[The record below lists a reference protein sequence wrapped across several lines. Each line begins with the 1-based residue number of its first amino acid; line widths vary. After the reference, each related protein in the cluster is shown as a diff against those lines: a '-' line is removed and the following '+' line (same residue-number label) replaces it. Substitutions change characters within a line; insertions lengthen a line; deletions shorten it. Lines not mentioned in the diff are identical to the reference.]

1 MVKSPPLKV
10 ISIIEVLMLSSIL
23 AATDPVAVVA
33 ILEEIGAPQ
42 RLRIIIEGE
51 SLLNDGLS
59 IFAYTICA
67 SYVKAESKQV
77 SPPEQWYD
85 LLFMCGNCLVLSPFF
100 GLVLAHFVVRIIRLG
115 IRDNKKIQVFL
126 LITVYIIWFIGEHS
140 KGSPAVI
147 IVFYGVALNYM
158 RESLEPSTVEM
169 ALQVW
174 ASFGYWANCVIF
186 TFGGYYIGS
195 LLFNNPFEREAT
207 YMLISGMLLYP
218 FSVLS
223 RMLAIYVFKCF
234 WESVGSHHIIY
245 ESDYVLLAYGGLK
258 GALALLL
265 AHDFTRSVHGDPVCE
280 EIGQKVV
287 LYCSAAVGLCLLIQ
301 GMTFSLLTKREGT
314 NHRSRYIKDS
324 EKNLEHHLNN
334 ELRMEMERM
343 RKRSELYL
351 TEANWKVVNERI
363 EANVFKGFSSGTGSQ
378 SRVQISEECSAHT
391 TETLDEFNKKDE
403 NRNVCAGYYSILL
416 ARVHDLWIR
425 GALSGSAAHI
435 MIELLEQGIDEEKL
449 GIDDFMEHLST
460 SELNFYQEI
469 LLTILT
475 LLKRWIDKDTWL
487 NRLCQNGEPFL
498 RETLPNDVTVI
509 VPSRD
514 KERWSVFSAF
524 ICLIHSILLN
534 FAIYHPMRASLSYP
548 ILVLTFFISMVLLI
562 EELFYF
568 HRFRKPLH
576 RMELDRFGMRCF
588 SFMSRFA
595 TEMCY
600 CGISVFL
607 IIGAVVSTIVLLGGL
622 STGSCLTQRGKWSI
636 RPICSSARAILLI
649 FYSLLCILKIFRV
662 TPLLIFTLYEALYVE
677 SLLRVRVQLSALY
690 SLQYLLSQPP
700 VTFHLF
706 PDNAFKVAL
715 VEQKYLNKIVDAL
728 IRRTMKQN
736 EEILDLVPVIKT
748 RQAIRMASHT
758 LHNTIA
764 ALNAQ
769 GLIHEESMAVWG
781 RYLKRLRDDGDKI
794 VMAPEPDI
802 RDVLEYVHWIA
813 ALEPR
818 KRQIVINK
826 LADYFEVAENIF
838 VQYNQPIRTF
848 ETTMFFIKKG
858 ICRVTEASS
867 TKVGSIHRHEYYL
880 HQGRFIGERNLLNDK
895 KIRVESI
902 KKPKVIYQTTTDCH
916 LIEVR
921 AAMMEWIRNADHE
934 IIRTISAKE
943 QRRRIVYEL
952 KEHNQLF
959 SLMTMEDFDKL
970 FKLCARPVSTR
981 QNFEVDAGKKLI
993 VGWRTLVCSVKPL
1006 TAFDDHYQ
1014 VNGPASVILMPVG
1027 EDEGMILLI
1036 DNIRGPDQATS
1047 DEPESNLS
1055 LSVDDSD
1062 IKKKRKK
1069 VEITKTAAEQAK
1081 QISSKQMK
1089 ASAKKKTNV
1098 PSKVQMGITRELVPD
1113 ATQLESPASSRSSRR
1128 THRTTATQSE
1138 MPITEKTT
1146 MQTQVDTMIKSIAEA
1161 HDDNNG
1167 KQTNNNTLTSP
1178 YSSQSTRQQQRKRT
1192 TQNTDETT
1200 QRNSSLV
1207 HLEADSMRRRR
1218 LTRSSLS
1225 AQLDKLSPSEL
1236 KWWIE
1241 LVNHKLAERDAEL
1254 HTASSRSSMSEAKVE
1269 FGASQV
1275 GSPKSFGLPPT
1286 SQAANIRK

>member
-1 MVKSPPLKV
+1 MEVFVFPVLALIIGLVLDATNERIRFLRIPNTILIFLYSFCASSIFHTFLPHSLINIVDENYTWKMMEADDIILLPPMIFESAFKINSHLFFRKLKLLFALTAIV
-10 ISIIEVLMLSSIL
+10 YVLTLAIYVALAFPIFRITDNWNIYTVLMLSSIL
-23 AATDPVAVVA
+23 AATDPVAVIA

-59 IFAYTICA
+59 IFAYKICA
-67 SYVKAESKQV
+67 SYVKAESKQG

-85 LLFMCGNCLVLSPFF
+85 LVFMCGNCLILSPFF
-100 GLVLAHFVVRIIRLG
+100 GLVFAHFVVRIIRLG

-195 LLFNNPFEREAT
+195 LLFSNPFEREAT
-207 YMLISGMLLYP
+207 YLLISGMLLYP

-234 WESVGSHHIIY
+234 WESIGSHHIIY

-265 AHDFTRSVHGDPVCE
+265 AHDFTRSVHGDPECE

-334 ELRMEMERM
+334 ELRIEMERM

-363 EANVFKGFSSGTGSQ
+363 EANIFKGFTSGTGSQ

-391 TETLDEFNKKDE
+391 TETIDDFNKKDE

-449 GIDDFMEHLST
+449 GIDDFMEHLNT

-469 LLTILT
+469 LLTIFT

-514 KERWSVFSAF
+514 KERWSLFSTL
-524 ICLIHSILLN
+524 ICLIHSILLT
-534 FAIYHPMRASLSYP
+534 FAIYHPMKASLSYP
-548 ILVLTFFISMVLLI
+548 ILVLTFFISM
-562 EELFYF
+562 EL
-568 HRFRKPLH
+568 
-576 RMELDRFGMRCF
+576 ERFGMRCF

-622 STGSCLTQRGKWSI
+622 STGSCLTQRGKWSTL
-636 RPICSSARAILLI
+636 PICSSARAILLI
-649 FYSLLCILKIFRV
+649 FYSLLCILKIFRA

-677 SLLRVRVQLSALY
+677 
-690 SLQYLLSQPP
+690 
-700 VTFHLF
+700 
-706 PDNAFKVAL
+706 N
-715 VEQKYLNKIVDAL
+715 
-728 IRRTMKQN
+728 
-736 EEILDLVPVIKT
+736 
-748 RQAIRMASHT
+748 
-758 LHNTIA
+758 
-764 ALNAQ
+764 
-769 GLIHEESMAVWG
+769 
-781 RYLKRLRDDGDKI
+781 
-794 VMAPEPDI
+794 
-802 RDVLEYVHWIA
+802 
-813 ALEPR
+813 
-818 KRQIVINK
+818 
-826 LADYFEVAENIF
+826 
-838 VQYNQPIRTF
+838 
-848 ETTMFFIKKG
+848 
-858 ICRVTEASS
+858 
-867 TKVGSIHRHEYYL
+867 
-880 HQGRFIGERNLLNDK
+880 
-895 KIRVESI
+895 
-902 KKPKVIYQTTTDCH
+902 
-916 LIEVR
+916 
-921 AAMMEWIRNADHE
+921 
-934 IIRTISAKE
+934 
-943 QRRRIVYEL
+943 
-952 KEHNQLF
+952 
-959 SLMTMEDFDKL
+959 
-970 FKLCARPVSTR
+970 
-981 QNFEVDAGKKLI
+981 
-993 VGWRTLVCSVKPL
+993 
-1006 TAFDDHYQ
+1006 
-1014 VNGPASVILMPVG
+1014 
-1027 EDEGMILLI
+1027 
-1036 DNIRGPDQATS
+1036 
-1047 DEPESNLS
+1047 
-1055 LSVDDSD
+1055 
-1062 IKKKRKK
+1062 
-1069 VEITKTAAEQAK
+1069 
-1081 QISSKQMK
+1081 
-1089 ASAKKKTNV
+1089 
-1098 PSKVQMGITRELVPD
+1098 
-1113 ATQLESPASSRSSRR
+1113 
-1128 THRTTATQSE
+1128 
-1138 MPITEKTT
+1138 
-1146 MQTQVDTMIKSIAEA
+1146 
-1161 HDDNNG
+1161 
-1167 KQTNNNTLTSP
+1167 
-1178 YSSQSTRQQQRKRT
+1178 
-1192 TQNTDETT
+1192 
-1200 QRNSSLV
+1200 
-1207 HLEADSMRRRR
+1207 
-1218 LTRSSLS
+1218 
-1225 AQLDKLSPSEL
+1225 
-1236 KWWIE
+1236 
-1241 LVNHKLAERDAEL
+1241 
-1254 HTASSRSSMSEAKVE
+1254 
-1269 FGASQV
+1269 
-1275 GSPKSFGLPPT
+1275 
-1286 SQAANIRK
+1286 